1 MHSGGMKMTA
11 ALPLVLA
18 LLAAAPALAGPAIK
32 SDHWDS
38 ASFVLTGEDG
48 KTQTVSA
55 LDLNSLPRASATITH
70 EGKTYGFKGVLLA
83 DVLKR
88 VNAPLGKDLKGPA
101 LSDVVIVTAKD
112 GYTVALALSD
122 LEPSI
127 RSATVI
133 LADETAQTLPLG
145 DKDGPFRLVVDGDL
159 KPARSARN
167 VVSIEVR
174 RLRASH

>member
-1 MHSGGMKMTA
+1 M
-11 ALPLVLA
+11 
-18 LLAAAPALAGPAIK
+18 
-32 SDHWDS
+32 
-38 ASFVLTGEDG
+38 
-48 KTQTVSA
+48 SA

-133 LADETAQTLPLG
+133 LADATAQTLPLG